1 MCELAGR
8 GPLDVPDGWRTQL
21 NLKPRT
27 ATLLPT
33 NIGDITEAILRY
45 VLRPMVV
52 TLACSG
58 SRNTHRANVSWYAS
72 AANSSAN
79 VGLKYIEI
87 TPRPFYEAKQQF

>member
-1 MCELAGR
+1 M
-8 GPLDVPDGWRTQL
+8 
-21 NLKPRT
+21 
-27 ATLLPT
+27 
-33 NIGDITEAILRY
+33 
-45 VLRPMVV
+45 LRPMVV

-87 TPRPFYEAKQQF
+87 TPRPFYEAKRLFLSIHVDVLATLAVCMPRQDAKLLIASYTA